1 MEDKDHYPNPSDIP
15 SIGITSYRKAVA
27 LADLYDAV
35 KDYVLYGASL
45 DSLTREFYNCQHII
59 RDKK

>member
-1 MEDKDHYPNPSDIP
+1 MSDKDYRPNPSDIP
-15 SIGITSYRKAVA
+15 SIGVASYRKAVA

-35 KDYVLYGASL
+35 KDYVMHGASL
-45 DSLTREFYNCQHII
+45 DSLTREFYNCQRII